1 MYRFRNRIAACLL
14 TLVAVINS
22 MILIISPERYYGIG
36 LAASC
41 LEPPSEDYDNDLKAS
56 YENDLISQA
65 QELPELQIR
74 LSLKSTVQPV
84 TGSNQF
90 FQPFAPVFT
99 TNINKPGS
107 RYLAPRNF
115 PELNDIELFILHHRL
130 NT

>member
-14 TLVAVINS
+14 ALVAVINS

-36 LAASC
+36 LASTC
-41 LEPPSEDYDNDLKAS
+41 LELPSEYCDNDFKAS
-56 YENDLISQA
+56 NENDLISQA
-65 QELPELQIR
+65 QELPEIQIR
-74 LSLKSTVQPV
+74 LSLKGTVQHV
-84 TGSNQF
+84 TSNIQF

-107 RYLAPRNF
+107 RYLSPGNL
-115 PELNDIELFILHHRL
+115 PEQNEIELFILHHRL